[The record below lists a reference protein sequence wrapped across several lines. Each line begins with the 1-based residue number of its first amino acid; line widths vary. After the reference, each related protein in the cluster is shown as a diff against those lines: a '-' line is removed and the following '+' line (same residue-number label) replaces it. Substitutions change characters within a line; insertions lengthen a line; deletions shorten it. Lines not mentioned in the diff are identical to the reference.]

1 MNGEDRVVSET
12 ASIPGRTVLTGRAL
26 HRLAVALV
34 RENARVP
41 SVSVSV
47 SVSLSDRAGRLAAS
61 VVVPVAMEAGMPDTL
76 IERGSALRTALAE
89 GMRALAERDVAS
101 VDVRFAGV
109 CDARKGR
116 VT

>member
-12 ASIPGRTVLTGRAL
+12 ALIPGRTVLTGRAL

-41 SVSVSV
+41 SVSV

>member
-1 MNGEDRVVSET
+1 MNGEDRAASDA

-34 RENARVP
+34 REHARVP
-41 SVSVSV
+41 SATV

-76 IERGSALRTALAE
+76 IERGSALRTALTE

-109 CDARKGR
+109 RDARKGR